1 MFIGVGSPFFLTS
14 LITNFENLAL
24 LEAEFAPA
32 ILKNIPFIFTILGA
46 SLSFLLI
53 NCCITSKA
61 VIFDYKIGFFYR
73 NLYSFLSKKWHF
85 DQLANELVIHKLM
98 NFGYRVSFQLLDK
111 GSIEV
116 FGPFG
121 SSSKLWGY
129 SKILGSLHS
138 GMVFHYSFVMLFS
151 ILLFLCWL
159 LSFNLNWGINS
170 IFLILFSYNLYSI
183 A

>member
-1 MFIGVGSPFFLTS
+1 MVLPLMFLASGSIFWGFFSKDLFIGVGSPFFLTS

-46 SLSFLLI
+46 LLSFLLI
-53 NCCITSKA
+53 NCCITSKV
-61 VIFDYKIGFFYR
+61 VIFDFKIGFFYR

-121 SSSKLWGY
+121 SSSKL
-129 SKILGSLHS
+129 
-138 GMVFHYSFVMLFS
+138 
-151 ILLFLCWL
+151 
-159 LSFNLNWGINS
+159 
-170 IFLILFSYNLYSI
+170 
-183 A
+183 

>member
-1 MFIGVGSPFFLTS
+1 
-14 LITNFENLAL
+14 
-24 LEAEFAPA
+24 
-32 ILKNIPFIFTILGA
+32 LKNIPFIFTILGA

-121 SSSKLWGY
+121 SSSKL
-129 SKILGSLHS
+129 
-138 GMVFHYSFVMLFS
+138 
-151 ILLFLCWL
+151 
-159 LSFNLNWGINS
+159 
-170 IFLILFSYNLYSI
+170 
-183 A
+183 

>member
-1 MFIGVGSPFFLTS
+1 
-14 LITNFENLAL
+14 
-24 LEAEFAPA
+24 
-32 ILKNIPFIFTILGA
+32 
-46 SLSFLLI
+46 
-53 NCCITSKA
+53 
-61 VIFDYKIGFFYR
+61 
-73 NLYSFLSKKWHF
+73 
-85 DQLANELVIHKLM
+85 M

-129 SKILGSLHS
+129 SKKLSFLHS

-151 ILLFLCWL
+151 ILFFLCWL
-159 LSFNLNWGINS
+159 LSFNLDWNVNS
-170 IFLILFSYNLYSI
+170 IFLILFSYSLYSI

>member
-1 MFIGVGSPFFLTS
+1 
-14 LITNFENLAL
+14 LAL

-46 SLSFLLI
+46 LLSFLLI
-53 NCCITSKA
+53 NCCITSKV
-61 VIFDYKIGFFYR
+61 VIFDFKIGFFYR

-121 SSSKLWGY
+121 SSSKL
-129 SKILGSLHS
+129 
-138 GMVFHYSFVMLFS
+138 
-151 ILLFLCWL
+151 
-159 LSFNLNWGINS
+159 
-170 IFLILFSYNLYSI
+170 
-183 A
+183 